1 MNANWYEHYTRW
13 NECESL
19 DPELRQQLTAMH
31 ADEKQLADCFSAP
44 IAFGTGG
51 MRGVMEP
58 GINRI
63 NLYTIRK
70 VSAGLALYL
79 LETYPDLTVKKVAI
93 AYDSRK
99 HSQLFARETA
109 KVLGQYG
116 ITTCIFNQLTPT
128 PLLSFAVRHYCAC
141 AGVVITASH
150 NPPEYNGYKI
160 YGADGG
166 QITLATAERLMEHI
180 AAAGNELDI
189 TPPSEQ
195 ELYKNGLLHYIDD
208 SLLQAYLEKVQ
219 QLRVHPDLS
228 PAIREQVKIVFT
240 PLHGTTHDSI
250 TRGLDFFGYTQVRV
264 VEEQA
269 VPDPNFSTVASP
281 NPEEPEAFRL
291 AIAYAKQEDADII
304 MGTDPDGDRLG
315 VLVKNLAGD
324 YVVLTGNQLG
334 ALLLHYLL
342 DTKHKKGELPSNGI
356 VLKTIVTSE
365 MGRAIATDF
374 GVSTEDTLTGFKY
387 IGEKIEAYQKSG
399 AYVFQFG
406 YEESYGYLIGDFVRD
421 KDAVQTALLLAD
433 MCAYAKSH
441 QKSLYAAMNDLFSR
455 YGHYAETLVSFTCKG
470 ADGMQKISATMASL
484 RNQPPSHIAT
494 HPITAIE
501 DYVSGLRTDCQ
512 TRTSTP
518 LTLPATD
525 TIKYFFNDHSWF
537 CVRPSGTEPKIKI
550 YLGVKGTNQ
559 RHAQERLAAL
569 KQSVLKE
576 LGFHTD

>member
-1 MNANWYEHYTRW
+1 MNANWHAHYTRW
-13 NECESL
+13 NECISL

-31 ADEKQLADCFSAP
+31 TDEKQLADCFSAP

-70 VSAGLALYL
+70 ASAGLALYL
-79 LETYPDLTVKKVAI
+79 LETYPDLAVKKVVI

-99 HSQLFARETA
+99 HSRLFAKETA

-116 ITTCIFNQLTPT
+116 ITTCIFSQLTPT
-128 PLLSFAVRHYCAC
+128 PLLSFAVRHFCAC
-141 AGVVITASH
+141 AGIVITASH

-166 QITLATAERLMEHI
+166 QITLTTAERLMEQI
-180 AAAGNELDI
+180 VAAGNELEI
-189 TPPSEQ
+189 TPADEQ
-195 ELYKNGLLHYIDD
+195 ELCENGLLHYIDD
-208 SLLQAYLEKVQ
+208 SLLQTYLEKVK

-228 PAIREQVKIVFT
+228 PVIREQVKIVFT
-240 PLHGTTHDSI
+240 PLHGTTHDAI
-250 TRGLDFFGYTQVRV
+250 TRGLKLFGYTHVSV

-291 AIAYAKQEDADII
+291 AISAAKQVDADMI

-315 VLVKNLAGD
+315 VLVKNQVGD
-324 YVVLTGNQLG
+324 YIVLTGNQLG

-342 DTKHKKGELPSNGI
+342 ETKQKKGELPSNGI
-356 VLKTIVTSE
+356 ILKTIVTSE
-365 MGRAIATDF
+365 MGRAIAADF

-387 IGEKIEAYQKSG
+387 IGEKIEAYEKSG

-433 MCAYAKSH
+433 MCAYYKSQH
-441 QKSLYAAMNDLFSR
+441 KSLDDTLNDLFNR
-455 YGHYAETLVSFTCKG
+455 YGHYAEELISFTCKG
-470 ADGMQKISATMASL
+470 GDGMQKISATMSFL
-484 RNQPPSHIAT
+484 RNQPPSQVASY
-494 HPITAIE
+494 PIIAIE
-501 DYVSGLRTDCQ
+501 DYGSGLYTDCQ
-512 TRTSTP
+512 TRTTTP
-518 LTLPATD
+518 LTLPASD
-525 TIKYFFNDHSWF
+525 TIKYFFHDQSWF

-550 YLGVKGTNQ
+550 YFGVKGTSKQ
-559 RHAQERLAAL
+559 DSQERLCTL
-569 KQSVLKE
+569 KQAVLQL
-576 LGFHTD
+576 LGF

>member
-1 MNANWYEHYTRW
+1 MNANWYTHYTRW

-19 DPELRQQLTAMH
+19 DSELRQQLTAMH

-70 VSAGLALYL
+70 ASAGLALYL
-79 LETYPDLTVKKVAI
+79 LETYPDLAVKKVVI

-99 HSQLFARETA
+99 HSQMFAKETA

-116 ITTCIFNQLTPT
+116 ITTCIFKQLTPT
-128 PLLSFAVRHYCAC
+128 PLLSFAVRHYRAC
-141 AGVVITASH
+141 AGIVITASH

-166 QITLATAERLMEHI
+166 QITLATAERLMDHI
-180 AAAGNELDI
+180 ANAGNELEI
-189 TPPSEQ
+189 TPADEQ
-195 ELYKNGLLHYIDD
+195 ELHKNGLLHYIDD
-208 SLLQAYLEKVQ
+208 SLLHAYLEKVK

-250 TRGLDFFGYTQVRV
+250 TLGLKRFGYTQVSV
-264 VEEQA
+264 VLEQA
-269 VPDPNFSTVASP
+269 IPDPNFSTVDSP

-291 AIAYAKQEDADII
+291 AISYAKKMDADMI

-315 VLVKNLAGD
+315 VLVKNKAGD
-324 YVVLTGNQLG
+324 YSVLTGNQLG
-334 ALLLHYLL
+334 AMLLHYLL
-342 DTKHKKGELPSNGI
+342 ETKQKKGELPTNGL

-365 MGRAIATDF
+365 MGRAIAADF

-387 IGEKIEAYQKSG
+387 IGEKIEAYKKSG

-433 MCAYAKSH
+433 MCAYCKSQH
-441 QKSLYAAMNDLFSR
+441 KSLADTLNDLFDR
-455 YGHYAETLVSFTCKG
+455 YGHYAEELISFTCKG
-470 ADGMQKISATMASL
+470 GEGMQKISAAMSSL
-484 RNQPPSHIAT
+484 RNQPPSQIAS
-494 HPITAIE
+494 HPILAIE
-501 DYVSGLRTDCQ
+501 DYASGIRTDCQ
-512 TRTSTP
+512 TGTTTP
-518 LTLPATD
+518 LTLPASD
-525 TIKYFFNDHSWF
+525 TIKYFFHDHAWF

-550 YLGVKGTNQ
+550 YLGVKGTSSQ
-559 RHAQERLAAL
+559 DSQEKLFTL
-569 KQSVLKE
+569 KQAVLQ
-576 LGFHTD
+576 LLDF

>member
-1 MNANWYEHYTRW
+1 MNANWYTHYTRW

-19 DPELRQQLTAMH
+19 DSELRQQLTAMH

-70 VSAGLALYL
+70 ASAGLALYL
-79 LETYPDLTVKKVAI
+79 RETYPDLAVKKVVI

-99 HSQLFARETA
+99 HSPLFAKETA

-128 PLLSFAVRHYCAC
+128 PLLSFAVRHFCAC
-141 AGVVITASH
+141 AGIVITASH

-166 QITLATAERLMEHI
+166 QITLATAERLMDHI
-180 AAAGNELDI
+180 VAAGNELEI
-189 TPPSEQ
+189 TPADEQ
-195 ELYKNGLLHYIDD
+195 ELCKNGLLNYIDD
-208 SLLQAYLEKVQ
+208 SLLDTYLEKVK

-250 TRGLDFFGYTQVRV
+250 TRGLKLFGYTQVSV
-264 VEEQA
+264 VPEQA
-269 VPDPNFSTVASP
+269 VPDPNFSTVDSP

-291 AIAYAKQEDADII
+291 AISYAEQVDADMI

-315 VLVKNLAGD
+315 VLVKNQAGD
-324 YVVLTGNQLG
+324 YSVLTGNQLG

-342 DTKHKKGELPSNGI
+342 ETKQKKGELPKNGI

-374 GVSTEDTLTGFKY
+374 GISTEDTLTGFKY
-387 IGEKIEAYQKSG
+387 IGEKIDAYEKSG
-399 AYVFQFG
+399 AHVFQFG

-433 MCAYAKSH
+433 MCAYYKS
-441 QKSLYAAMNDLFSR
+441 QDKSLAATLSDLFNR
-455 YGHYAETLVSFTCKG
+455 YGHYAEELISFTCKG
-470 ADGMQKISATMASL
+470 GDGMQKISATMSSL
-484 RNQPPSHIAT
+484 RNQPLSQIASHPVI
-494 HPITAIE
+494 AIE
-501 DYVSGLRTDCQ
+501 DYASGIRIDCQ
-512 TRTSTP
+512 TGTTTP
-518 LTLPATD
+518 LTLPVSD
-525 TIKYFFNDHSWF
+525 TIKYFFHDHSWF

-550 YLGVKGTNQ
+550 YLGVKGTSSQ
-559 RHAQERLAAL
+559 DSQERLFTL
-569 KQSVLKE
+569 KQAVLQM
-576 LGFHTD
+576 LGF

>member
-1 MNANWYEHYTRW
+1 MNANWHAHYTRW

-31 ADEKQLADCFSAP
+31 TDEKQLADCFSAP

-70 VSAGLALYL
+70 ASAGLALYL
-79 LETYPDLTVKKVAI
+79 LETYPDLSVKKVVI

-99 HSQLFARETA
+99 HSQLFATETA

-141 AGVVITASH
+141 AGIVITASH

-180 AAAGNELDI
+180 VAAGNELEI
-189 TPPSEQ
+189 TPADEQ
-195 ELYKNGLLHYIDD
+195 ELYKNGLLRYIDD
-208 SLLQAYLEKVQ
+208 SLLHAYLEKVK

-250 TRGLDFFGYTQVRV
+250 TRGLKLFGYKQVSV

-291 AIAYAKQEDADII
+291 AISYANQVDADVI

-315 VLVKNLAGD
+315 VLVKNQAGD
-324 YVVLTGNQLG
+324 YSVLTGNQLG

-342 DTKHKKGELPSNGI
+342 ETKQKKGELPSNGI

-387 IGEKIEAYQKSG
+387 IGEKIEAYEKSG

-433 MCAYAKSH
+433 MCAYYKSKH
-441 QKSLYAAMNDLFSR
+441 KSLDDTLNDLFIR
-455 YGHYAETLVSFTCKG
+455 YGYYAEELISFTCKG
-470 ADGMQKISATMASL
+470 GDGMQKISATMSSL
-484 RNQPPSHIAT
+484 RSQPPSQIAS
-494 HPITAIE
+494 HPIIAIE
-501 DYVSGLRTDCQ
+501 DYASGLRTDCQ
-512 TRTSTP
+512 TRTSTL
-518 LTLPATD
+518 LTLPASD
-525 TIKYFFNDHSWF
+525 TIKYFFHDHSWF

-550 YLGVKGTNQ
+550 YLGVKGTSKQ
-559 RHAQERLAAL
+559 DSQERLFTL
-569 KQSVLKE
+569 KQAVLQMLE
-576 LGFHTD
+576 F

>member
-1 MNANWYEHYTRW
+1 MNANWHAHYTRW

-19 DPELRQQLTAMH
+19 DPELRQQLAAMH
-31 ADEKQLADCFSAP
+31 TDEKQLADCFSAP

-70 VSAGLALYL
+70 ASAGLALYL
-79 LETYPDLTVKKVAI
+79 LETYPDLSVKKVVI

-99 HSQLFARETA
+99 HSQLFAKEAA

-128 PLLSFAVRHYCAC
+128 PLLSFAVRHFCAC
-141 AGVVITASH
+141 AGIVITASH

-166 QITLATAERLMEHI
+166 QITLATAEQLMEHI
-180 AAAGNELDI
+180 VAAGDELEI
-189 TPPSEQ
+189 TPANEPD
-195 ELYKNGLLHYIDD
+195 LYKNGLLHYIDD
-208 SLLQAYLEKVQ
+208 SLLHAYLEKVK

-228 PAIREQVKIVFT
+228 PAIREQVKIVFS
-240 PLHGTTHDSI
+240 PLHGTTYESI
-250 TRGLDFFGYTQVRV
+250 TRGLDFFGYRQVTV

-269 VPDPNFSTVASP
+269 IPDPDFSTVASP
-281 NPEEPEAFRL
+281 NPEEPEAFH
-291 AIAYAKQEDADII
+291 IAVTYAKRVNADLI

-315 VLVKNLAGD
+315 VLVRNHAED

-342 DTKHKKGELPSNGI
+342 STKHQKGELPANGI

-365 MGRAIATDF
+365 MGKAIAADF
-374 GVSTEDTLTGFKY
+374 GVATEDTLTGFKY
-387 IGEKIEAYQKSG
+387 IGEKIEAYAKKG
-399 AYVFQFG
+399 TYVFQFG

-421 KDAVQTALLLAD
+421 KDAVQTALLLTD
-433 MCAYAKSH
+433 MCAYYKS
-441 QKSLYAAMNDLFSR
+441 QQQSLYDAMNDLFNR
-455 YGHYAETLVSFTCKG
+455 YGHYAEELISFTCKG
-470 ADGMQKISATMASL
+470 RDGMQQITKAMSSL
-484 RNQPPSHIAT
+484 RNHPPVQIASQT
-494 HPITAIE
+494 ILAIE
-501 DYVSGLRTDCQ
+501 DYAIGIRTDCL
-512 TRTSTP
+512 TGKKTP
-518 LTLPATD
+518 LTLPASD
-525 TIKYFFNDHSWF
+525 TIKFFLPKDSWF

-550 YLGVKGTNQ
+550 YVGVKGASQSDSQNWI
-559 RHAQERLAAL
+559 AIL

-576 LGFHTD
+576 LGFSSD

>member
-31 ADEKQLADCFSAP
+31 ADEKQLADCFSGP
-44 IAFGTGG
+44 ISFGTGG

-70 VSAGLALYL
+70 ASAGLALYL
-79 LETYPDLTVKKVAI
+79 LETYPDLPVKKVVI
-93 AYDSRK
+93 AYDSRR

-109 KVLGQYG
+109 TVLGQYG
-116 ITTCIFNQLTPT
+116 ITTCIFKQLTPT

-180 AAAGNELDI
+180 AAVGNELEI
-189 TPPSEQ
+189 TPATEQ
-195 ELYKNGLLHYIDD
+195 ELYNNELLHYMDD
-208 SLLQAYLEKVQ
+208 SLLQAYLEKVK
-219 QLRVHPDLS
+219 QLRVHADLS
-228 PAIREQVKIVFT
+228 HAIREQVKIVFT

-250 TRGLDFFGYTQVRV
+250 TRGLKLFGYTQVSV

-281 NPEEPEAFRL
+281 NPEEPEAFLL
-291 AIAYAKQEDADII
+291 AIAYAKQLDADII

-315 VLVKNLAGD
+315 VLVKNQAGD
-324 YVVLTGNQLG
+324 YAVLTGNQLG

-342 DTKHKKGELPSNGI
+342 DTKQKKGELPSNGI

-365 MGRAIATDF
+365 LGRAIATDF

-387 IGEKIEAYQKSG
+387 IGEKIDAYQKSG

-433 MCAYAKSH
+433 MCAHAKSQH
-441 QKSLYAAMNDLFSR
+441 KSLYDVMNDLFSR
-455 YGHYAETLVSFTCKG
+455 YGHYAEELVSFTCKG

-484 RNQPPSHIAT
+484 RNQPPSRIST
-494 HPITAIE
+494 HPIKAIE

-550 YLGVKGTNQ
+550 YIGVKGTSQ
-559 RHAQERLAAL
+559 RDAQERLFAL

-576 LGFHTD
+576 LGFQTN

>member
-1 MNANWYEHYTRW
+1 MNANWYTHYTRW
-13 NECESL
+13 NEYESL
-19 DPELRQQLTAMH
+19 DSELRQQLTAMH

-70 VSAGLALYL
+70 ASAGLALYL
-79 LETYPDLTVKKVAI
+79 LETYPDLAVKKVVI

-99 HSQLFARETA
+99 HSQMFAKETA

-116 ITTCIFNQLTPT
+116 ITTCIFKQLTPT
-128 PLLSFAVRHYCAC
+128 PLLSFAVRHYRAC
-141 AGVVITASH
+141 AGIVITASH

-166 QITLATAERLMEHI
+166 QITLATAQRLMDHI
-180 AAAGNELDI
+180 ANAGNELEI
-189 TPPSEQ
+189 TPADEQ

-208 SLLQAYLEKVQ
+208 SLLHAYLEKVK

-250 TRGLDFFGYTQVRV
+250 TRGLKQFGYTQVSV
-264 VEEQA
+264 VLEQA
-269 VPDPNFSTVASP
+269 IPDPNFSTVDSP

-291 AIAYAKQEDADII
+291 AISYAKKMDADMI

-315 VLVKNLAGD
+315 VLVKNKAGD
-324 YVVLTGNQLG
+324 YSVLTGNQLG
-334 ALLLHYLL
+334 AMLLHYLL
-342 DTKHKKGELPSNGI
+342 ETKQKKGELPTNGL

-365 MGRAIATDF
+365 MGRAIAADF

-387 IGEKIEAYQKSG
+387 IGEKIEAYKKSG

-433 MCAYAKSH
+433 MCAYCKSQH
-441 QKSLYAAMNDLFSR
+441 KSLADTLNDLFDR
-455 YGHYAETLVSFTCKG
+455 YGHYAEELISFTCKG
-470 ADGMQKISATMASL
+470 GEGMQKISATMSSL
-484 RNQPPSHIAT
+484 RNQPPAQIAS
-494 HPITAIE
+494 HPILAIE
-501 DYVSGLRTDCQ
+501 DYASGIRTDCQ
-512 TRTSTP
+512 TGTTTP
-518 LTLPATD
+518 LTLPASD
-525 TIKYFFNDHSWF
+525 TIKYFFHDHAWF

-550 YLGVKGTNQ
+550 YLGVKGTSSQ
-559 RHAQERLAAL
+559 DSQEKLFTL
-569 KQSVLKE
+569 KQAVLQ
-576 LGFHTD
+576 LLDF

>member
-1 MNANWYEHYTRW
+1 MNANWYTHYTRW
-13 NECESL
+13 NECGSL
-19 DPELRQQLTAMH
+19 DSELRQQLTAMH

-70 VSAGLALYL
+70 ASAGLALYL
-79 LETYPDLTVKKVAI
+79 LETYPDLSVKKVVI

-99 HSQLFARETA
+99 HSQIFAKETA

-116 ITTCIFNQLTPT
+116 ITTCIFKQLTPT
-128 PLLSFAVRHYCAC
+128 PLLSFAVRHYRAC
-141 AGVVITASH
+141 AGIVITASH

-166 QITLATAERLMEHI
+166 QITLATAERLMDHI
-180 AAAGNELDI
+180 ANAGNELEI
-189 TPPSEQ
+189 TPADEQ
-195 ELYKNGLLHYIDD
+195 ELHKNGLLHYIDD
-208 SLLQAYLEKVQ
+208 SLLHAYLEKVK
-219 QLRVHPDLS
+219 QLRVHPGLS

-250 TRGLDFFGYTQVRV
+250 TRGLKQFGYTQVSV
-264 VEEQA
+264 VLEQA
-269 VPDPNFSTVASP
+269 IPDPNFSTVDSP

-291 AIAYAKQEDADII
+291 AISYAKKMDADMI

-315 VLVKNLAGD
+315 VLVKNKVGD
-324 YVVLTGNQLG
+324 YSVLTGNQLG
-334 ALLLHYLL
+334 AMLLHYLL
-342 DTKHKKGELPSNGI
+342 ETKQKKGELPTNGL

-365 MGRAIATDF
+365 MGRAIAADF

-387 IGEKIEAYQKSG
+387 IGEKIEAYKKSG

-433 MCAYAKSH
+433 MCAYCKSQH
-441 QKSLYAAMNDLFSR
+441 KSLADTLNDLFDH
-455 YGHYAETLVSFTCKG
+455 YGHYAEELISFTCKG
-470 ADGMQKISATMASL
+470 GEGMQKISATMSSL
-484 RNQPPSHIAT
+484 RNQPPSQIAS
-494 HPITAIE
+494 HPILAIE
-501 DYVSGLRTDCQ
+501 DYASGIRTDCQ
-512 TRTSTP
+512 TGTTTP
-518 LTLPATD
+518 LTLPASD
-525 TIKYFFNDHSWF
+525 TIKYFFHDHAWF

-550 YLGVKGTNQ
+550 YLGVKGTSSQ
-559 RHAQERLAAL
+559 DSQEKLFTL
-569 KQSVLKE
+569 KQAVLQ
-576 LGFHTD
+576 LLDF

>member
-1 MNANWYEHYTRW
+1 MNANWYTHYTRW

-19 DPELRQQLTAMH
+19 DSELRQQLTAMH

-70 VSAGLALYL
+70 ASAGLALYL
-79 LETYPDLTVKKVAI
+79 LETYPDLAVKKVVI

-99 HSQLFARETA
+99 HSQMFAKETA

-116 ITTCIFNQLTPT
+116 ITTCIFKQLTPT
-128 PLLSFAVRHYCAC
+128 PLLSFAVRYYRAC
-141 AGVVITASH
+141 AGIVITASH

-166 QITLATAERLMEHI
+166 QITLATAERLMDHI
-180 AAAGNELDI
+180 ANAGNELEI
-189 TPPSEQ
+189 TPADEQ
-195 ELYKNGLLHYIDD
+195 ELHKNGLLHYIDD
-208 SLLQAYLEKVQ
+208 SLLHAYLEKVK

-250 TRGLDFFGYTQVRV
+250 TRGLKQFGYTQVSV
-264 VEEQA
+264 VLEQA
-269 VPDPNFSTVASP
+269 IPDPNFSTVDSP
-281 NPEEPEAFRL
+281 NPEEPEAFRV
-291 AIAYAKQEDADII
+291 AISCAKQVDADMI

-315 VLVKNLAGD
+315 VLVKNKAGD
-324 YVVLTGNQLG
+324 YSVLTGNQLG
-334 ALLLHYLL
+334 AMLLHYLL
-342 DTKHKKGELPSNGI
+342 ETKQKKGELPTNGL

-365 MGRAIATDF
+365 MGRAIAADF
-374 GVSTEDTLTGFKY
+374 GVLTEDTLTGFKY
-387 IGEKIEAYQKSG
+387 IGEKIEAYKKSG

-433 MCAYAKSH
+433 MCAYCKSQH
-441 QKSLYAAMNDLFSR
+441 KSLADTLNDLFDR
-455 YGHYAETLVSFTCKG
+455 YGHYAEELISFTCKG
-470 ADGMQKISATMASL
+470 GEGMQKISATMSSL
-484 RNQPPSHIAT
+484 RNQPPSQIAS
-494 HPITAIE
+494 HPILAIE
-501 DYVSGLRTDCQ
+501 DYASGIRTDCQ
-512 TRTSTP
+512 TGTTTP
-518 LTLPATD
+518 LTLPASD
-525 TIKYFFNDHSWF
+525 TIKYFFHDHAWF

-550 YLGVKGTNQ
+550 YLGVKGTSSQ
-559 RHAQERLAAL
+559 DSQEKLFTL
-569 KQSVLKE
+569 KQAVLQ
-576 LGFHTD
+576 LLDF

>member
-1 MNANWYEHYTRW
+1 MNANWYTHYTRW

-19 DPELRQQLTAMH
+19 DSELRQQLTAMH

-70 VSAGLALYL
+70 ASAGLALYL
-79 LETYPDLTVKKVAI
+79 LETYPDLAVKKVVI

-99 HSQLFARETA
+99 HSQMFAKETA

-116 ITTCIFNQLTPT
+116 ITTCIFKQLTPT
-128 PLLSFAVRHYCAC
+128 PLLSFAVRHYRAC
-141 AGVVITASH
+141 AGIVITASH

-166 QITLATAERLMEHI
+166 QITLATAERLMDHI
-180 AAAGNELDI
+180 ANAGNELEI
-189 TPPSEQ
+189 TPADEQ
-195 ELYKNGLLHYIDD
+195 ELHKNGLLHYIDD
-208 SLLQAYLEKVQ
+208 SLLHAYLEKVK

-250 TRGLDFFGYTQVRV
+250 TRGLKQFGYTQVSV
-264 VEEQA
+264 VLEQA
-269 VPDPNFSTVASP
+269 IPDPNFSTVDSP

-291 AIAYAKQEDADII
+291 AISYAKKMDADMI

-315 VLVKNLAGD
+315 VLVKNKAGD
-324 YVVLTGNQLG
+324 YSVLTGNQLG
-334 ALLLHYLL
+334 AMLLHYLL
-342 DTKHKKGELPSNGI
+342 ETKQKKGELPTNGL

-365 MGRAIATDF
+365 MGRAIAADF

-387 IGEKIEAYQKSG
+387 IGEKIEAYKKSG

-433 MCAYAKSH
+433 MCAYCKSQH
-441 QKSLYAAMNDLFSR
+441 KSLADTLNDLFDR
-455 YGHYAETLVSFTCKG
+455 YGHYAEELISFTCKG
-470 ADGMQKISATMASL
+470 GEGMQKISATMSSL
-484 RNQPPSHIAT
+484 RNQPTSQIAS
-494 HPITAIE
+494 HPILAIE
-501 DYVSGLRTDCQ
+501 DYASGIRTDCQ
-512 TRTSTP
+512 TGTTTP
-518 LTLPATD
+518 LTLPASD
-525 TIKYFFNDHSWF
+525 TIKYFFHDHAWF

-550 YLGVKGTNQ
+550 YLGVKGTRSQ
-559 RHAQERLAAL
+559 DSQEKLFTL
-569 KQSVLKE
+569 KQAVLQ
-576 LGFHTD
+576 LLDF

>member
-1 MNANWYEHYTRW
+1 MNANWYTHYTRW

-19 DPELRQQLTAMH
+19 DSELRQQLTAMH

-70 VSAGLALYL
+70 ASAGLALYL
-79 LETYPDLTVKKVAI
+79 LETYPDLAVKKVVI

-99 HSQLFARETA
+99 HSQMFAKETA

-116 ITTCIFNQLTPT
+116 ITTCIFKQLTPT
-128 PLLSFAVRHYCAC
+128 PLLSFAVRHYRAC
-141 AGVVITASH
+141 AGIVITASH

-166 QITLATAERLMEHI
+166 QITLATAERLMDHI
-180 AAAGNELDI
+180 ANAGNELEI
-189 TPPSEQ
+189 TPADEQ
-195 ELYKNGLLHYIDD
+195 ELHKNGLLHYIDD
-208 SLLQAYLEKVQ
+208 SLLHAYLEKVK

-250 TRGLDFFGYTQVRV
+250 TRGLKQFGYTQVSV
-264 VEEQA
+264 VLEQA
-269 VPDPNFSTVASP
+269 IPDPNFSTVDSP

-291 AIAYAKQEDADII
+291 AISYAKKMDADMI

-315 VLVKNLAGD
+315 VLVKNKAGD
-324 YVVLTGNQLG
+324 YSVLTGNQLG
-334 ALLLHYLL
+334 AMLLHYLL
-342 DTKHKKGELPSNGI
+342 ETKQKKGELPTNGL

-365 MGRAIATDF
+365 MGRAIAADF

-387 IGEKIEAYQKSG
+387 IGEKIEAYKKSG

-433 MCAYAKSH
+433 MCAYCKSQH
-441 QKSLYAAMNDLFSR
+441 KSLADTLNDLFDR
-455 YGHYAETLVSFTCKG
+455 YGHYAEELISFTCKG
-470 ADGMQKISATMASL
+470 GEGMQKISATMSSL
-484 RNQPPSHIAT
+484 RNQPPSQISS
-494 HPITAIE
+494 HPILAIE
-501 DYVSGLRTDCQ
+501 DYASGIRTDCQ
-512 TRTSTP
+512 TGTTTP
-518 LTLPATD
+518 LTLPASD
-525 TIKYFFNDHSWF
+525 TIKYFFHDHAWF

-550 YLGVKGTNQ
+550 YLGVKGTRSQ
-559 RHAQERLAAL
+559 DSQEKLFTL
-569 KQSVLKE
+569 KQAVLQ
-576 LGFHTD
+576 LLDF

>member
-1 MNANWYEHYTRW
+1 MNANWHAHYTRW

-19 DPELRQQLTAMH
+19 DPELRQQLISMS

-70 VSAGLALYL
+70 ASAGLALYL
-79 LETYPDLTVKKVAI
+79 RETYPDQTVKKVVI

-99 HSQLFARETA
+99 HSQLFAKETA

-128 PLLSFAVRHYCAC
+128 PLLSFAVRHFCAC
-141 AGVVITASH
+141 AGIVITASH

-180 AAAGNELDI
+180 VAAGNELEI
-189 TPPSEQ
+189 TPADEQ

-219 QLRVHPDLS
+219 HLRVHPDLS

-250 TRGLDFFGYTQVRV
+250 TRGLKLFGYTQVSV
-264 VEEQA
+264 VLEQA

-291 AIAYAKQEDADII
+291 AISYAKQVDADII

-315 VLVKNLAGD
+315 VLVKNQAGD
-324 YVVLTGNQLG
+324 YIVLTGNQLG
-334 ALLLHYLL
+334 AMLLYYLL
-342 DTKHKKGELPSNGI
+342 ETKQKKGDLPTNSI

-365 MGRAIATDF
+365 MGRVIAADF
-374 GVSTEDTLTGFKY
+374 GVSAEDTLTGFKY
-387 IGEKIEAYQKSG
+387 IGEKIESYKKSG

-421 KDAVQTALLLAD
+421 KDAVQTALLIAD
-433 MCAYAKSH
+433 MCAYYKSQH
-441 QKSLYAAMNDLFSR
+441 KSLDDTLNDLFNR
-455 YGHYAETLVSFTCKG
+455 YGHYAEELISFTCKG
-470 ADGMQKISATMASL
+470 GDGMQKISATMSSL
-484 RNQPPSHIAT
+484 RSQPPAQIAS
-494 HPITAIE
+494 HPIIAIE
-501 DYVSGLRTDCQ
+501 DYASGIRTDCQ

-518 LTLPATD
+518 LTLPASD
-525 TIKYFFNDHSWF
+525 TIKYFFHDHSWV

-550 YLGVKGTNQ
+550 YIGVKGTSK
-559 RHAQERLAAL
+559 QESQEKLFTL
-569 KQSVLKE
+569 KQAVLQ
-576 LGFHTD
+576 LIGF

>member
-1 MNANWYEHYTRW
+1 MNANWHAHYTRW

-19 DPELRQQLTAMH
+19 DPELRQQLTAMQ

-51 MRGVMEP
+51 MRGIMEP

-70 VSAGLALYL
+70 ATAGLALYL
-79 LETYPDLTVKKVAI
+79 LETYPDQAVKKVVI

-99 HSQLFARETA
+99 HSQLFAKEAA

-128 PLLSFAVRHYCAC
+128 PLLSFAVRHFCAC
-141 AGVVITASH
+141 AGIVITASH

-166 QITLATAERLMEHI
+166 QITLATAERLMDHI
-180 AAAGNELDI
+180 VAAGNELEI
-189 TPPSEQ
+189 TPADEH

-219 QLRVHPDLS
+219 HLRVHPDLS
-228 PAIREQVKIVFT
+228 PAIRQQVKIVFT

-250 TRGLDFFGYTQVRV
+250 TRGLNLFGYTQVSV

-291 AIAYAKQEDADII
+291 AISYAKQVDADMI

-315 VLVKNLAGD
+315 VLVKNQAGD
-324 YVVLTGNQLG
+324 YIVLTGNQLG

-342 DTKHKKGELPSNGI
+342 DAKQKKGELPTNGI

-365 MGRAIATDF
+365 MGRAIAADF

-387 IGEKIEAYQKSG
+387 IGEKIEAYKKRG
-399 AYVFQFG
+399 AYIFQFG

-433 MCAYAKSH
+433 MCAYY
-441 QKSLYAAMNDLFSR
+441 KSLDNTLYDAMNNLFSR
-455 YGHYAETLVSFTCKG
+455 YGHYAEELVSFTCKG
-470 ADGMQKISATMASL
+470 GDGMQKISSTMSFLRKNPLTQIASL
-484 RNQPPSHIAT
+484 T
-494 HPITAIE
+494 TTAIE
-501 DYVSGLRTDCQ
+501 DYLSGIRTDCL
-512 TRTSTP
+512 TSTHTP
-518 LTLPATD
+518 LSLPASD
-525 TIKYFFNDHSWF
+525 TIKYLFHDHSWF

-550 YLGVKGTNQ
+550 YFGAIGKSEQ
-559 RHAQERLAAL
+559 DSKERIFTL
-569 KQSVLKE
+569 KQAVLQV
-576 LGFHTD
+576 LGL

>member
-44 IAFGTGG
+44 ISFGTGG

-79 LETYPDLTVKKVAI
+79 LETYPELTVKKVAI

-99 HSQLFARETA
+99 HSQLFAIETA

-250 TRGLDFFGYTQVRV
+250 TRGLELFGYTQVRV

-342 DTKHKKGELPSNGI
+342 DTKHKKGGLPSNGI

-365 MGRAIATDF
+365 MGRAITTDF

-387 IGEKIEAYQKSG
+387 IGEKIEAYEKSG

-441 QKSLYAAMNDLFSR
+441 QKSLYDAMNDLFSR
-455 YGHYAETLVSFTCKG
+455 YGHYAEELVSFTCKG

-484 RNQPPSHIAT
+484 RNQPPSYIAT
-494 HPITAIE
+494 HPIIAIE

-525 TIKYFFNDHSWF
+525 TIKYFFSDHSWF

-550 YLGVKGTNQ
+550 YIGVKGTNQ
-559 RHAQERLAAL
+559 CDAQERLAAL